1 MGDIASPLLLSRIL
15 TVLFIPTLLIRIG
28 KCNYTKS
35 IKKVFIFFM
44 AFSVFSLAWTFNFTE
59 GCKSLVYNILH
70 FALFLEILVFSRFA
84 NNPLRSISKGW
95 TIVVFF
101 LTIIAVWEMI
111 TGSHLP
117 LARESDQTINLG
129 GVIAERIL
137 ATATFINY
145 NTFVTFLCFA
155 MPWVFY
161 RLNTVSKEK
170 LSLLISAITLIL
182 VILVILIDGSRGGL
196 FAVLVIIGVYIF
208 FMPRGK
214 VSLIISILFLSTLIF
229 ILIKYSEQIFVVL
242 TMKSEG
248 QGLASDSSRI
258 EIWTACLKALMNS
271 FGLGSGIGGINGA
284 IESVSR
290 NVINVPHNI
299 IIEALLEYGI
309 IWGLI
314 FIGFILRL
322 LRNGYKLDDKNRRM
336 SVLMSVLS
344 LPFYG
349 IINSLYLKSPETF
362 ALFATL
368 FVFVYYE
375 RVKPICK

>member
-1 MGDIASPLLLSRIL
+1 MGDIGSPLLLSRIL
-15 TVLFIPTLLIRIG
+15 AMLFIPALFIRFG
-28 KCNYTKS
+28 KCNYTKD
-35 IKKVFIFFM
+35 IKRFFIFFM

-59 GCKSLVYNILH
+59 GCKAIVYNILH
-70 FALFLEILVFSRFA
+70 FALFFEILVFSRFA
-84 NNPLRSISKGW
+84 NNPLNSISKGW
-95 TIVVFF
+95 TIVVFS
-101 LTIIAVWEMI
+101 LTIIAVWEII
-111 TGSHLP
+111 TGNHLP

-137 ATATFINY
+137 ATATFANY

-161 RLNTVSKEK
+161 RLNIVSMEK
-170 LSLLISAITLIL
+170 LSLLLSVITLIL
-182 VILVILIDGSRGGL
+182 AILVIFIDGSRGGL
-196 FAVLVIIGVYIF
+196 FAILVIIGVYVF
-208 FMPRGK
+208 FMPKGT
-214 VSLIISILFLSTLIF
+214 VSLITSILFLSTLVY
-229 ILIKYSEQIFVVL
+229 ILISYGEQIFVVL

-258 EIWTACLKALMNS
+258 DIWTACLKALMNS
-271 FGLGSGIGGINGA
+271 FGLGSGVGGINGA

-309 IWGLI
+309 ILGVL
-314 FIGFILRL
+314 FVGFILRL
-322 LRNGYKLDDKNRRM
+322 LRKGYKLYDKNRRM
-336 SVLMSVLS
+336 SVLMSIFS
-344 LPFYG
+344 LPLYG

-375 RVKPICK
+375 RVKPVCR